1 MIGQAVPRSSATTSR
16 YLVAGGLVLAAL
28 GLAAPAQATLML
40 TVSDP
45 KTGGIVT
52 ACNANDSATP
62 GTIITSCSDPDF
74 SLTLAANNVLG
85 SPLLPAPGL
94 SANLTALNSFESG
107 SGGSFPDTLTFEIM
121 QTGLS
126 YPAATLNATLA
137 VNGLLNTGGGSMTPG
152 PVTLTAAAGANQF
165 SNPFSMTGPPLTS
178 SLTALAN
185 AETDAIF
192 EVTFTAPSQAVL
204 GSIVITA
211 PPGVPEPGS
220 LALLGTALAGLGVVG
235 IRRRG
240 RHLTLS
246 RTEPSTGTRG
256 SREPHDDLD
265 SC

>member
-1 MIGQAVPRSSATTSR
+1 VIGQAVPRLMRSSAKTH
-16 YLVAGGLVLAAL
+16 LVAGGLLLAT
-28 GLAAPAQATLML
+28 LAAPAQATLTL

-74 SLTLAANNVLG
+74 SLTLAANSVLG

-94 SANLTALNSFESG
+94 STNLTALNSFESS

-126 YPAATLNATLA
+126 YPAGTLSAILA
-137 VNGLLNTGGGSMTPG
+137 VNGLLNTAGGSMTPG
-152 PVTLTAAAGANQF
+152 PVTLTAKAGANQV
-165 SNPFSMTGPPLTS
+165 SNPFSMTGTLPSMPLM
-178 SLTALAN
+178 AAAN

-192 EVTFTAPSQAVL
+192 AVTFTAPSQAVL

-220 LALLGTALAGLGVVG
+220 LALLGTALAGLGVWLASAG
-235 IRRRG
+235 AAAAG
-240 RHLTLS
+240 RCRKPNLPPERACRVDHF
-246 RTEPSTGTRG
+246 
-256 SREPHDDLD
+256 
-265 SC
+265 